1 MNIHTNINQY
11 KQKFKNIN
19 IFQRR
24 KTQINSNLLIFFYI
38 NCKIN
43 LNDKQKLFIV
53 SIEPFKRKIIELNLK
68 SIPSSKCYAFY
79 LFAYGDC

>member
-1 MNIHTNINQY
+1 MNIHTKTNINQY

-43 LNDKQKLFIV
+43 LNDK
-53 SIEPFKRKIIELNLK
+53 
-68 SIPSSKCYAFY
+68 
-79 LFAYGDC
+79 